1 MEVLVKCENGFRFSA
16 TCKGY
21 TVTTGRGENGN
32 QERDGM
38 WAARQHCS
46 HGVRRGMTKPVEA
59 TARMQPSP
67 RNLIHSK
74 CENIC
79 SA

>member
-38 WAARQHCS
+38 WAAQTALFTWR
-46 HGVRRGMTKPVEA
+46 A
-59 TARMQPSP
+59 TRDD
-67 RNLIHSK
+67 
-74 CENIC
+74 
-79 SA
+79 